1 MLPLQPPTA
10 AVCPRLSST
19 LNVIQVNVEL
29 NKTVTATRLAR
40 HRVQLEALMRPL
52 LRRWHR
58 GIATS
63 LVRWTDE
70 VVEEGRVHRI
80 PQAVVALPP
89 GLSRNRSH
97 AEVSKGI
104 TPLIVRGCQWSSGR
118 SHMNCQDF
126 CVMTRTIQSPCLTA
140 APEP

>member
-1 MLPLQPPTA
+1 MSPLQPPTA
-10 AVCPRLSST
+10 GVCPRLSRT

-29 NKTVTATRLAR
+29 SNTVAAIRLAR

-52 LRRWHR
+52 LRRWH
-58 GIATS
+58 GGSATS

-97 AEVSKGI
+97 AEVSNSI
-104 TPLIVRGCQWSSGR
+104 TPLIVRGCQGVLGKISHELSGLLCDDKNH
-118 SHMNCQDF
+118 S
-126 CVMTRTIQSPCLTA
+126 VSLPYSLGT
-140 APEP
+140 

>member
-1 MLPLQPPTA
+1 
-10 AVCPRLSST
+10 
-19 LNVIQVNVEL
+19 
-29 NKTVTATRLAR
+29 
-40 HRVQLEALMRPL
+40 MRPL

-104 TPLIVRGCQWSSGR
+104 TPLIVRVPKVLGKISHELSGLLCDDKNH
-118 SHMNCQDF
+118 S
-126 CVMTRTIQSPCLTA
+126 VSLPYSLGT
-140 APEP
+140 